1 MNNLQLMKNTFTL
14 LVAVLIIACSLPSC
28 GVTLVKRQHGPGY
41 YVNKNPRFPTAES
54 ERNDNRHIKPTT
66 TKSEN
71 KTIEEEELFKDDEAT
86 LILPSTE
93 SEIPATTNNQ
103 SANASNETV
112 LKTVRD
118 NDEIKPVKPSLF
130 EWVSNTRLSPKMD
143 VGSADKQSN
152 AAARNSEDGLSLF
165 GIIILILLILW
176 LVGAISGGWGL
187 GGFIHILLI
196 IALILLI
203 LWLLRII

>member
-1 MNNLQLMKNTFTL
+1 MKNTITL

-54 ERNDNRHIKPTT
+54 ERNDNKHIKPSS
-66 TKSEN
+66 TKAEN
-71 KTIEEEELFKDDEAT
+71 KTIEEESFSDEEAT
-86 LILPSTE
+86 VTLSSTE
-93 SEIPATTNNQ
+93 PVILATTNDATDQ
-103 SANASNETV
+103 VSTETT
-112 LKTVRD
+112 LKTVRE
-118 NDEIKPVKPSLF
+118 NDAIKPVKPSLY
-130 EWVSNTRLSPKMD
+130 EWASNTQLGQKMD
-143 VGSADKQSN
+143 LKAQQKHSN
-152 AAARNSEDGLSLF
+152 SAARTSDDGLSLF

-187 GGFIHILLI
+187 GGFIHVLLI